1 MIIRG
6 KSIETDKFFISIL
19 KIRQNNFN
27 NENRLDQE
35 KNRNRTILGNGP
47 NEYQNN
53 ERYQEEFEKIV
64 LLRANEI
71 ESLKE
76 ELRKKND
83 FINKITL
90 EKSNQQK
97 KFEIDIEK
105 LEQMNSNMAATKENQ
120 IKQLQEDLI
129 QKNFTIES
137 LTKEISKITN
147 VNNMIEP
154 REREYSKEIQT
165 QEFDQILKELAENK
179 NNHERLKKT
188 LVFKENEVEKLN
200 NHINQQQESLLE
212 YQKELDSSNEMIEH
226 LKTVINSKTEDLEK
240 YKITFEELNNQFLA
254 LKKELVKT
262 NKINEDLIAKL
273 RMSENQ
279 NPEALDSKK
288 IIDHLSNLM
297 ASGVILRS

>member
-1 MIIRG
+1 MIY
-6 KSIETDKFFISIL
+6 IL

-35 KNRNRTILGNGP
+35 KNRNRSILGNGP

-53 ERYQEEFEKIV
+53 ERYRIEFEKI
-64 LLRANEI
+64 LLSKTNEI
-71 ESLKE
+71 EYLNE

-105 LEQMNSNMAATKENQ
+105 IEQMKSNIAFKENQ
-120 IKQLQEDLI
+120 INQLQEDLI
-129 QKNFTIES
+129 QKNFTIEN
-137 LTKEISKITN
+137 LKKEISKISN
-147 VNNMIEP
+147 VKNSVIEP
-154 REREYSKEIQT
+154 KERVLSKEIQT
-165 QEFDQILKELAENK
+165 QEFDQILKELAENQ
-179 NNHERLKKT
+179 NNNEILKST

-200 NHINQQQESLLE
+200 NHINQQQEGLLE
-212 YQKELDSSNEMIEH
+212 YQKELESCNDMIEH
-226 LKTVINSKTEDLEK
+226 LKKVINSKTEDLEK
-240 YKITFEELNNQFLA
+240 YKITFEELNNQFLS

-262 NKINEDLIAKL
+262 NKINEDLMTKL
-273 RMSENQ
+273 RISENQ
-279 NPEALDSKK
+279 NPDALDSKK

-297 ASGVILRS
+297 ASGVILGP